1 MRVKFGKYL
10 LIILLLNSYII
21 CFASQRSNSSVAIA
35 KNGILDLRED
45 AIDEQIPLNGEWYFY
60 WNQLLNPANEKI
72 SIGTIVEFPMIWNNH
87 EQNGKKLPAFGYASY
102 SLTVLLP
109 KTDKPLSIVIPTMY
123 SAYRLFINGVQ
134 VAENGKV
141 STTKK
146 DFVPYWENQTV
157 NLKTGIDTMKM
168 VLQISNFAHSRG
180 GMSKPLLLGFK
191 AANEQYTLQ
200 KIATNLFLSGC
211 LFMGGLFF
219 LGLFL
224 LGNKDK
230 ATLFFSF
237 FCIIYTYRII
247 GTEDYIL
254 HTLFPG
260 MNWYYGIRL
269 EYLSLFLSV
278 GIFLLYSRYLF
289 KEDINLFITKLM
301 TLVCFTFFA
310 LTLVIPP
317 LYYTQLIYP
326 FVIVA
331 GVCSIYIPVVYLIA
345 YKNKRPGSFYAL
357 LSSILLLL
365 IFIIAQLYYW
375 YLEMPLPA
383 IYFSLH
389 IVFFFL
395 QSLILSK
402 QISFTLNKARYEAEQ
417 GLKIKSEFL
426 NIMSHE
432 IRTPLNSVIGLNHL
446 LLKKKPRTDQIEML
460 DGMLFSANNLLA
472 IVNDILDYNKIESG
486 KISFEQI
493 EMDILTMSK
502 SIIQS
507 LKIAALEKGIDLNF
521 VNDESINF
529 KVLGD
534 QVKLTQVLNNLIY
547 NGIKFTNNGSVELIL
562 TEKEQTEKSITI
574 EFRVK
579 DTGIGISEEKQ
590 KLIFER
596 FTQLD
601 SSSSRN
607 FGGTGLGLSI
617 SKKLLEQQNIS
628 LNIES
633 IEGQGSE
640 FYFVQTFEK
649 CYKSSK
655 ILSNSII
662 HKSEKGNSLSGI
674 AFLLVDDNAMN
685 ILVARK
691 ILELWGASVDVA
703 SDGLE
708 ALELVDPK
716 KHNIILMD
724 LNMPVMDGY
733 ESSKEM
739 RAKGIKLPIIA
750 LTASLPKDVAKK
762 VKESGIDEIIVK
774 PYLPDELYRTIKNYL
789 F

>member
-1 MRVKFGKYL
+1 MRIFKYL
-10 LIILLLNSYII
+10 FILIFFFSDNSS
-21 CFASQRSNSSVAIA
+21 FASSNIESSEFES
-35 KNGILDLRED
+35 KNGVLDLRKSSLSE
-45 AIDEQIPLNGEWYFY
+45 IIPLKGEWYFY
-60 WNQLLNPANEKI
+60 WNQLLNPENEKL
-72 SIGTIVEFPMIWNNH
+72 SKRTIVEFPMIWNIH

-109 KTDKPLSIVIPTMY
+109 KTDKPLSIAIPTMY

-134 VAENGKV
+134 VADNGKV
-141 STTKK
+141 STNKK

-157 NLKTGIDTMKM
+157 NLKTEADTLKM
-168 VLQISNFAHSRG
+168 VLQISNFSHSRG
-180 GMSKPLLLGFK
+180 GISKPLFLGYK
-191 AANEQYTLQ
+191 AAIEHYKLQ
-200 KIATNLFLSGC
+200 TITTNLFLSGC

-224 LGNKDK
+224 LGSKDK

-237 FCIIYTYRII
+237 FCIIYSYRII

-254 HTLFPG
+254 HSLFPG
-260 MNWYYGIRL
+260 MNWYYAIRL
-269 EYLSLFLSV
+269 EYLTLYLPV
-278 GIFLLYSRYLF
+278 GIFLLYSLYLF
-289 KEDINLFITKLM
+289 KKDINLFVTRLMILICFSFSAITL
-301 TLVCFTFFA
+301 LLPA
-310 LTLVIPP
+310 

-326 FVIVA
+326 FVA
-331 GVCSIYIPVVYLIA
+331 GVCSIYIPFVYFIA
-345 YKNKRPGSFYAL
+345 FKNKRPGSFYAL
-357 LSSILLLL
+357 LSSILLVL

-375 YLEMPLPA
+375 YLKMPLPA

-389 IVFFFL
+389 IAFFFL

-426 NIMSHE
+426 NTMSHE

-460 DGMLFSANNLLA
+460 EVMLFSANNLLA

-486 KISFEQI
+486 KISFDQI
-493 EMDILTMSK
+493 EMDILTITK

-507 LKIAALEKGIDLNF
+507 LKITAVNKGIDLNF
-521 VNDESINF
+521 VNDESITF

-534 QVKLTQVLNNLIY
+534 EVKLTQVLNNLIY
-547 NGIKFTNNGSVELIL
+547 NGIKFTNNGSVDLIL

-607 FGGTGLGLSI
+607 FGGTGLGLTI
-617 SKKLLEQQNIS
+617 SKKLLELQGIA

-649 CYKSSK
+649 CYQSSK

-662 HKSEKGNSLSGI
+662 YESEKGNSLSGI
-674 AFLLVDDNAMN
+674 TFLLVDDNAMN

-703 SDGLE
+703 TNGLE
-708 ALELVDPK
+708 AIELVDPK
-716 KHNIILMD
+716 KHSIILMD

-733 ESSKEM
+733 DSSKEI

-774 PYLPDELYRTIKNYL
+774 PYLPDELYRTIKSYL
-789 F
+789 FNN